1 MACLVCFAAA
11 PFGNLHSL
19 LAACQ
24 ANCIPPLPGQLTAPA
39 PTSKFPFSL
48 LTLAQGG
55 KSGAD
60 GASLDLDLT
69 DHALRLATIAL
80 SSLEG
85 AANAALRR
93 RLAEALLSR
102 GLLKVMADLRD
113 WGSAVLC
120 SDVER
125 LKEVVMEVLAPPQ
138 QPQQPQR
145 EPSPPAAAQQ
155 VAAAPQLGQQAGAG
169 SPPPPPPPPLPGK
182 KAPPPPPPPPPGKG
196 AGRGAPPPPPPPP
209 GGKLRPGAPAPAAP
223 VPPPL
228 ASKPLVRH
236 TDPGPAPSCKLRTLF
251 WDKLPDARVP
261 GTFWE
266 DHPPDYS
273 LLDQPAVEALF
284 QAAIRRP
291 GGSSGSRGGTPDGA
305 AAAAARGKQAGA
317 VLDTRRATNIGEQ
330 GHAVLLVC
338 HRCDSSPMIGASCS
352 SSSCYWPF

>member
-1 MACLVCFAAA
+1 MAYCLL
-11 PFGNLHSL
+11 PLSPL
-19 LAACQ
+19 L
-24 ANCIPPLPGQLTAPA
+24 
-39 PTSKFPFSL
+39 
-48 LTLAQGG
+48 QGG
-55 KSGAD
+55 KAGAD

-80 SSLEG
+80 SSPEG
-85 AANAALRR
+85 AANSALRR
-93 RLAEALLSR
+93 RLAEALISR

-125 LKEVVMEVLAPPQ
+125 LKAVVMEVLAPPQ
-138 QPQQPQR
+138 PPPAAR
-145 EPSPPAAAQQ
+145 EPSPPAAAEQ
-155 VAAAPQLGQQAGAG
+155 VAAVAQQPQRQAGGGA
-169 SPPPPPPPPLPGK
+169 PPPPPPPLPGK

-209 GGKLRPGAPAPAAP
+209 GGKLRPGGPPPAAP

-228 ASKPLVRH
+228 ASKPALRS
-236 TDPGPAPSCKLRTLF
+236 TDPGPAPSCKMRTLF

-273 LLDQPAVEALF
+273 LLDQPAVESLF
-284 QAAIRRP
+284 QASIRRP

-305 AAAAARGKQAGA
+305 AAAVGRGKQAVA
-317 VLDTRRATNIGEQ
+317 VLDTRRATNIGADAREARE
-330 GHAVLLVC
+330 GRWEDKEIHGTTL
-338 HRCDSSPMIGASCS
+338 
-352 SSSCYWPF
+352 